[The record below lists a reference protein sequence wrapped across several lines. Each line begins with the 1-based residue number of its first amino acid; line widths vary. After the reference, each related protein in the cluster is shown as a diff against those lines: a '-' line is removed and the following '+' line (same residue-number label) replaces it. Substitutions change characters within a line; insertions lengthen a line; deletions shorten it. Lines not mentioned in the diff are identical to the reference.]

1 MIVER
6 YRLTLTHTIMQNNEV
21 INVEEPKVYEIHNTD
36 INNTMVSGYKDYLL
50 DQLFTRF
57 RRELKEQN
65 NDE

>member
-6 YRLTLTHTIMQNNEV
+6 YRLTLTHTIMQDNEV
-21 INVEEPKVYEIHNTD
+21 VNVEEPKVFEIHNAD

-65 NDE
+65 NES